1 MQCEDDKIVIKRIYL
16 PDLTTETIDVETP
29 RFVSLEQQENSN
41 CIIYK
46 GVDPVYY
53 AKYLEL
59 KENREYADSLIDKHQ
74 LQNQYPNVKDY
85 YLETLDNNVMRYILW
100 YEYEIYPYSIFEY
113 DFRTGETTITQLP
126 NGIFFEEQ
134 PQNAN
139 GEK

>member
-1 MQCEDDKIVIKRIYL
+1 
-16 PDLTTETIDVETP
+16 
-29 RFVSLEQQENSN
+29 
-41 CIIYK
+41 
-46 GVDPVYY
+46 
-53 AKYLEL
+53 
-59 KENREYADSLIDKHQ
+59 
-74 LQNQYPNVKDY
+74 
-85 YLETLDNNVMRYILW
+85 MRYILW